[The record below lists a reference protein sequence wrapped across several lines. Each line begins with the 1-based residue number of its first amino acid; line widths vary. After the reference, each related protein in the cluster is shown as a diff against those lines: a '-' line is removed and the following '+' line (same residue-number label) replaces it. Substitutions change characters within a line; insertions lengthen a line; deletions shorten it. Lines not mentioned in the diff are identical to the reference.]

1 MQMFGAKWQKE
12 RTSKD
17 ANWDAMGKLHFGGG
31 PGRRLQGWASLVL
44 SVRRWQAWS
53 VASFLISLG
62 ILKELLNFL

>member
-44 SVRRWQAWS
+44 SMRRWPAWS
-53 VASFLISLG
+53 MAASIFSYLLG
-62 ILKELLNFL
+62 F